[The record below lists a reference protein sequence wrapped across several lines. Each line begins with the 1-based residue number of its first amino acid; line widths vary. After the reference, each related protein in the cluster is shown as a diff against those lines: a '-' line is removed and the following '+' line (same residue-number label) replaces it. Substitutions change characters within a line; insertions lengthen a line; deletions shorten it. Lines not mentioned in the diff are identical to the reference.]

1 MTGVQTC
8 ALPILSAEEQTA
20 IDHEMTVL
28 QKILLE
34 ETDSA
39 VVRKAV
45 DHAAKATDAF
55 AQKRMNASIQ
65 KALSGKNV
73 AEI

>member
-1 MTGVQTC
+1 M
-8 ALPILSAEEQTA
+8 LNKEEQA
-20 IDHEMTVL
+20 VIDQEMAVL
-28 QKILLE
+28 QKILNE
-34 ETDSA
+34 ETNSE

-45 DHAAKATDAF
+45 DHAAKATDDF
-55 AQKRMNASIQ
+55 AQMRMNASIQ